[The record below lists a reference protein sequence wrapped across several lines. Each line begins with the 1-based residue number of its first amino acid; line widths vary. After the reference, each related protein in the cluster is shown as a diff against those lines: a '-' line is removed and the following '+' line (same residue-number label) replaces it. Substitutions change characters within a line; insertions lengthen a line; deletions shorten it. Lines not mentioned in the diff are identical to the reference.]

1 MPRGKSATFAV
12 KSQLIKALLQQER
25 LVISDPLALQY
36 IIKSAN
42 FHHAQRKYAANSALY
57 GAKSVPS
64 LQALSVGFTATAVSE
79 YQAALER
86 IAKKASDELEVNSGK
101 SINVCPLLGSAALS
115 AASELVFGVEE
126 LDNDLVGDIVK
137 IMPRWPG
144 QSKSEILIDGI
155 GARFPAFFRAATLYL
170 RSFNLLRN
178 VQAQATRVG
187 RQILRERVAAIES
200 RTVDYG
206 HDLYT
211 KLLADTSS
219 SKRKLTDDEITEQTS
234 VLLVA
239 GHETTAT
246 TLAFG
251 LLELGRNPE
260 FQQKIRDELNAR
272 QGDVVYDSLHLLN
285 AFIKE
290 VLRMYPAAA
299 LRERVALKDEI
310 IPLSEGIATTTGQRI
325 TQIPI
330 RKGDQVVLALA
341 TKGCSPF
348 GEMMQTVSTPTAG
361 LMAKYIKAQLFWWST
376 RLPWVALRDK
386 SDSSVRGEAGQATS
400 FNPYSDSSLAITA
413 SCRKV
418 INYKQTHTTTQQMNG
433 LQILGSVLWAV
444 WWLYTLEKAGWHA
457 PMLPLVQKS
466 GPHLISQNK
475 IFNQLRP
482 FNLLQPVHIRRLGC
496 GEYINPLIKKRAEL
510 DLIANVRQGK

>member
-1 MPRGKSATFAV
+1 MDSTLTFA
-12 KSQLIKALLQQER
+12 ALLGVFFLFALRCKGSLRTIPGPISPSWIFGNLLKLMLPPTYGENEFAWQKIYGTVYRIRGCLGQER

-42 FHHAQRKYAANSALY
+42 FHHAQRKYAANIALY

-246 TLAFG
+246 TLAFS

-272 QGDVVYDSLHLLN
+272 QGDVVYDSLPLLN

-330 RKGDQVVLALA
+330 RKDDQVVLALA
-341 TKGCSPF
+341 SYQRLNIFAQEISFGMKGSYF
-348 GEMMQTVSTPTAG
+348 
-361 LMAKYIKAQLFWWST
+361 
-376 RLPWVALRDK
+376 RLQSLWEDDADC
-386 SDSSVRGEAGQATS
+386 
-400 FNPYSDSSLAITA
+400 FNPYRWIDGKVHQGEAIGPYANLLSFFGGPHVCPGWRFAVLEMQVILAEFIRKNYFTIPANDIVCVKLSNTLQPTDSSGQKCLRLCVA
-413 SCRKV
+413 R
-418 INYKQTHTTTQQMNG
+418 N
-433 LQILGSVLWAV
+433 
-444 WWLYTLEKAGWHA
+444 LEY
-457 PMLPLVQKS
+457 V
-466 GPHLISQNK
+466 
-475 IFNQLRP
+475 
-482 FNLLQPVHIRRLGC
+482 
-496 GEYINPLIKKRAEL
+496 
-510 DLIANVRQGK
+510 

>member
-1 MPRGKSATFAV
+1 MGYALTFA
-12 KSQLIKALLQQER
+12 ALLGVFFLFALR
-25 LVISDPLALQY
+25 RKGSLRTIPGPISPSWIFGNLLE
-36 IIKSAN
+36 
-42 FHHAQRKYAANSALY
+42 LMVPPTY
-57 GAKSVPS
+57 GEKEFAWQKIYGTVYRIRGCIGCSFVT
-64 LQALSVGFTATAVSE
+64 SVGFTATAVSE
-79 YQAALER
+79 CQAALER
-86 IAKKASDELEVNSGK
+86 IAKKFSEASDELEVNSGK

-115 AASELVFGVEE
+115 AASELVFGIEE

-144 QSKSEILIDGI
+144 QSKSEMLIDGI

-170 RSFNLLRN
+170 RSFNSLRK
-178 VQAQATRVG
+178 VQAQATQVG

-260 FQQKIRDELNAR
+260 FQQNIRDELNAR
-272 QGDVVYDSLHLLN
+272 QGDVAYDSLPLLN

-310 IPLSEGIATTTGQRI
+310 IPLSEGIVTTTGQRI
-325 TQIPI
+325 TKIPI
-330 RKGDQVVLALA
+330 REGDQVVLALA
-341 TKGCSPF
+341 SYQSPF
-348 GEMMQTVSTPTAG
+348 GEMMQTVSIPTAG
-361 LMAKYIKAQLFWWST
+361 LMAKYIKEKQLGHT
-376 RLPWVALRDK
+376 RICSAFLVVHMFAPGGASQMQVILAELIRKFSFTIPAGNDIVFVK
-386 SDSSVRGEAGQATS
+386 FSNTLQPTDSSGQKCLRLCVAR
-400 FNPYSDSSLAITA
+400 N
-413 SCRKV
+413 
-418 INYKQTHTTTQQMNG
+418 
-433 LQILGSVLWAV
+433 
-444 WWLYTLEKAGWHA
+444 LE
-457 PMLPLVQKS
+457 V
-466 GPHLISQNK
+466 
-475 IFNQLRP
+475 
-482 FNLLQPVHIRRLGC
+482 
-496 GEYINPLIKKRAEL
+496 
-510 DLIANVRQGK
+510 